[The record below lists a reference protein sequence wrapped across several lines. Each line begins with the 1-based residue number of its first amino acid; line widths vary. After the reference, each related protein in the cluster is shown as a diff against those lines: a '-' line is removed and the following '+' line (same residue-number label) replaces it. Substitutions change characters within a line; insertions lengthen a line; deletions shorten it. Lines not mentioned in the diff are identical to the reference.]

1 MEKLERA
8 RWADVLK
15 FIGMVLIFWG
25 HLLPVNNFY
34 AAVFTHHVPLFFFI
48 SGLFAG
54 LEPKSYSFGKFVVKK
69 VRSLVLPYFVFS
81 LLTIIVFLIFGKL
94 KWSGLGDALLDMLK
108 GIRNQTPA
116 IQLWFLPCLFIIS
129 ILFELIKRIFKNK
142 YIVSLICVAL
152 FVVGITCL
160 GHEPTQNPM
169 WIWNF
174 DSALVF
180 ILHYMIG
187 AWAFPVI
194 DKFKY
199 NELTLGKKLC
209 FWICFI
215 LALAFSAFM
224 YIRGD
229 VFAMFFT
236 ELLSAPLYESFTVLW
251 ALIMIFTA
259 VCFSKMLKNVR
270 IFSYIGEGSL
280 YLCGNE
286 MLLKYL
292 VGFAISALGL
302 KTFIHTTWWASL
314 LYSIILIFICTFT
327 LNIVEKKT
335 LGKLFNSKRAN
346 Q

>member
-1 MEKLERA
+1 MERQERA
-8 RWADVLK
+8 HWADVLK
-15 FIGMVLIFWG
+15 FIGMILIFWG
-25 HLLPVNNFY
+25 HLLPINNFY
-34 AAVFTHHVPLFFFI
+34 AAVFAHHVPLFFFI

-54 LEPKSYSFGKFVVKK
+54 LAPKNCSFGKFVVKK
-69 VRSLVLPYFVFS
+69 VRSLVLPYFIFS
-81 LLTIIVFLIFGKL
+81 LLTIIIFLIFGKL
-94 KWSGLGDALLDMLK
+94 KWSGVGKALLDMVK

-142 YIVSLICVAL
+142 YIVSLICIAL
-152 FVVGITCL
+152 FIVGITCL
-160 GHEPTQNPM
+160 GHEPTKDPM

-180 ILHYMIG
+180 ILYYMIG
-187 AWAFPVI
+187 AWAFPII
-194 DKFKY
+194 DGFVY
-199 NELTLGKKLC
+199 EETSCGKKIA
-209 FWICFI
+209 FWICFV
-215 LALAFSAFM
+215 LALAFSGYM

-236 ELLSAPLYESFTVLW
+236 NLLIVPLYEVFVVFC

-292 VGFAISALGL
+292 VGFGVSALGL

-327 LNIVEKKT
+327 LNLIEKKAFE
-335 LGKLFNSKRAN
+335 KLFNTKF
-346 Q
+346 